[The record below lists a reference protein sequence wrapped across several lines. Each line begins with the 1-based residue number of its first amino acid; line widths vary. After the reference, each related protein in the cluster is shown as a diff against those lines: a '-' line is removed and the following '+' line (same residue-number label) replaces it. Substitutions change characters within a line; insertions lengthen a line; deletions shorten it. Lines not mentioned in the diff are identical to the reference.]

1 MKILYLLPAVT
12 HPTMRG
18 ELRHYHFLRQL
29 SQRHEI
35 SVVALSRTPITS
47 DAMDELRSSA
57 RRVSISSVDVP
68 ERNGAQ
74 AWRRRYEKRRR
85 VHEAFARMRDEL
97 RQLVGSEAFD
107 VGLVYGVDLEP
118 VVSELRGL
126 PVVADLCDAQ
136 SERIRQSLRFVSP
149 IERAWQLASLWRTRR
164 AERRLIRRAQHVTFV
179 SGRDLDA
186 LPSAA
191 DHGGVIPNGVDAH
204 YWSRSV
210 PSVSAHRFV
219 FTGVMDYGP
228 NADAG
233 LYLVNEI
240 LPRVRSVLPDATLT
254 IAGRNP
260 ASGLRAAATRI
271 GGVEV
276 TGYMDDL
283 RPALEDASVFAAPL
297 RFASGTQN
305 KILESMAMELPVV
318 TSTVAAEGLRVSG
331 AGAPPV
337 LVADRADSFAGAVID
352 LFRSADRRR
361 QLAAQ
366 GRAYVRSHFDWE
378 HGAAQLE
385 ACLENT
391 HAARTLRTPC

>member
-1 MKILYLLPAVT
+1 MKILYLLPTVT

-18 ELRHYHFLRQL
+18 ELRHYHFLREL
-29 SQRHEI
+29 ARRHEI
-35 SVVALSRTPITS
+35 TVVAMSRTPVTA
-47 DAMDELRSSA
+47 DARDELRSSA
-57 RRVSISSVDVP
+57 RCVSILQIDVP
-68 ERNGAQ
+68 EPKGAP
-74 AWRRRYEKRRR
+74 AWRRRYEKHRR
-85 VHEAFARMRDEL
+85 VREAFARMRSEL
-97 RQLVGSEAFD
+97 RRLVGSEAFD
-107 VGLVYGVDLEP
+107 VALVYGADLEP

-126 PVVADLCDAQ
+126 PLVVDLCDAQ
-136 SERIRQSLRFVSP
+136 SMRIRKSLRFLDP
-149 IERAWQLASLWRTRR
+149 IEGAWQLARLWRTRR
-164 AERRLIRRAQHVTFV
+164 AERRLIRLARHVTFV

-186 LPSAA
+186 LPLAA
-191 DHGGVIPNGVDAH
+191 DHAEVIPNGVDAR

-233 LYLVNEI
+233 MHLVTEI
-240 LPRVRSVLPDATLT
+240 LPRVRSVLPDARLT

-260 ASGLRAAATRI
+260 APDLLRAAARA
-271 GGVEV
+271 GGVEI
-276 TGYMDDL
+276 TGYLDDL

-305 KILESMAMELPVV
+305 KILESMSMELPVV
-318 TSTVAAEGLRVSG
+318 TSAVAAEGLRVSG

-337 LVADRADSFAGAVID
+337 SVADRPDRFAGAVID
-352 LFRSADRRR
+352 LFHSVDRRR

-366 GRAYVRSHFDWE
+366 GRAYVRRHFDWE

-391 HAARTLRTPC
+391 HAATLRSAC